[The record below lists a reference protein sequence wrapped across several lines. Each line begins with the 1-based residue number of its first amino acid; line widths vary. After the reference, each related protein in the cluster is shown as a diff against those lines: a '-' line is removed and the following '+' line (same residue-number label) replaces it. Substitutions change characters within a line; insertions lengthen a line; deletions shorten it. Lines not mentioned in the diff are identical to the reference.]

1 MPATPPKPPAKS
13 GAKSPAKPA
22 ARLAVVKTKAAPP
35 AKGPGKSKP
44 DAAPKAT
51 APKVVPAT
59 AAKADALR
67 LKDLV
72 AAVVEATDMKKPDA
86 KRAVEAT
93 LASLAAALKRGH
105 DLNLPPL
112 GRARVAKTSEKD
124 GAATLTLKLRLGG
137 GSGQG
142 AKQPLAADGEDD

>member
-1 MPATPPKPPAKS
+1 MPATPPKAPAKT
-13 GAKSPAKPA
+13 GAKATAKPA
-22 ARLAVVKTKAAPP
+22 ARLAVVKTKAALP
-35 AKGPGKSKP
+35 AKRLAKSKP
-44 DAAPKAT
+44 AAAPKSTAPAAALDAAP
-51 APKVVPAT
+51 
-59 AAKADALR
+59 KADALR

-72 AAVVEATDMKKPDA
+72 AAVVDATDLKKPDA

-124 GAATLTLKLRLGG
+124 GTATLTLKLRLGG
-137 GSGQG
+137 GAGQG
-142 AKQPLAADGEDD
+142 AKQPLADSGEDD